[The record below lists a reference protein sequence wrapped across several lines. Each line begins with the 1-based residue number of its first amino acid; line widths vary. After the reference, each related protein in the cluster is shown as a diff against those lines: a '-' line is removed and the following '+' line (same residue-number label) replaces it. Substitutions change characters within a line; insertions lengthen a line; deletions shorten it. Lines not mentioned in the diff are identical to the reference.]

1 MGTTDTTLRL
11 VGAAAAAACDAAADA
26 QPLHPITALRQWAC
40 DLGQAWR
47 ERRANAAE
55 AAALDGLE
63 RLGPRL
69 LADIGAP
76 DALRDRAIA
85 ADDLR
90 HRHLLDVEQGHRGVF
105 DGRW

>member
-11 VGAAAAAACDAAADA
+11 VGAAAADAEA
-26 QPLHPITALRQWAC
+26 PHPISALRQWAS

-47 ERRANAAE
+47 ERRAAAAE
-55 AAALDGLE
+55 SAALDGLE
-63 RLGPRL
+63 RLSPRL

-76 DALRDRAIA
+76 DALRDRASA

-90 HRHLLDVEQGHRGVF
+90 RQHLLDVEQGHRSVF

>member
-11 VGAAAAAACDAAADA
+11 PRAAAADA
-26 QPLHPITALRQWAC
+26 EPLHPMSALRQWAS
-40 DLGQAWR
+40 DLGHAWR
-47 ERRANAAE
+47 ERHAVAAE
-55 AAALDGLE
+55 NAALDGLE
-63 RLGPRL
+63 RLSPRM

-76 DALRDRAIA
+76 DALRDRALA

-90 HRHLLDVEQGHRGVF
+90 RQRLLDVEQGHRSVF